1 MKKNILIIVTSII
14 ILLLGVGFY
23 MYTLSIGEVPV
34 TEEDLTSEK
43 EVIDEVSKTQDIENV
58 TYNDITIFKADKTEA
73 KLSEYKDKPVMLL
86 FFNKENTESIE
97 VLKKVEEMY
106 KNYEDKI
113 QFFMINTSKDV
124 DEELENTYTID
135 IYYDFYEEATIK
147 YNVKQVPSMI
157 YIDETNEVFNAKTG
171 FTTTDAL
178 EANLDILSNNI

>member
-86 FFNKENTESIE
+86 FFNKENTESKE
-97 VLKKVEEMY
+97 VL
-106 KNYEDKI
+106 
-113 QFFMINTSKDV
+113 
-124 DEELENTYTID
+124 
-135 IYYDFYEEATIK
+135 
-147 YNVKQVPSMI
+147 
-157 YIDETNEVFNAKTG
+157 
-171 FTTTDAL
+171 
-178 EANLDILSNNI
+178 